1 MLHCQRL
8 LFFHMELHRHVT
20 TFQQLSMELRYLQG
34 AIMMEESDLQ
44 TAIVDLAHRSKTLN
58 RMVGDAYDQT
68 THAIADM
75 EPYFSEEVGLALKEF
90 LERGSRTLYPAQEMS
105 LQLDLV
111 DSHSSL
117 VTLPNEFIDNEELDR
132 LWNCWFGATDKLFAE
147 IKGSIKPSR
156 SEIFRVGWTAK

>member
-58 RMVGDAYDQT
+58 RMVGDAYDQLA
-68 THAIADM
+68 HAITDM
-75 EPYFSEEVGLALKEF
+75 EPYFSQEVSASLKLF
-90 LERGSRTLYPAQEMS
+90 LEHGSRTLYPAHEMS
-105 LQLDLV
+105 LQLGLV
-111 DSHSSL
+111 DSHSAL
-117 VTLPNEFIDNEELDR
+117 AALPKEFIDNEELDR
-132 LWNCWFGATDKLFAE
+132 LWNGWFVATDKLFAE
-147 IKGSIKPSR
+147 IKRSIKQPLFEHLSNKL
-156 SEIFRVGWTAK
+156 F